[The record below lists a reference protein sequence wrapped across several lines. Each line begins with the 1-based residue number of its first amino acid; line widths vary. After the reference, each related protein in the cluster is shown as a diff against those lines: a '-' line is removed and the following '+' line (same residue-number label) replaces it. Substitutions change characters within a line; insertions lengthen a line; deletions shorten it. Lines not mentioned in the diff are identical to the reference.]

1 MANQTATI
9 QQGLVYVHDSEPG
22 FCRRKHGR
30 GFSYL
35 DDKNKHLKNKALVK
49 RLKALKIPPA
59 WKDVWI
65 CKLENG
71 YIQATGYDEKG
82 RKQYIYHPDWIVL
95 SQHEKFKKL
104 LDFGKA
110 LPAIRKKTGEY
121 LKHSS
126 WDREKVLSLVLRFMD
141 EKHVRVG
148 NKHYEE
154 ENQTYGITTLRRK
167 HLKEKNGIL
176 ILEYKA
182 KSGKYRKI
190 SIEDPV
196 LKKLV
201 KESSELPGYEIFRY
215 IDDEGKSRAVDS
227 TDVNEFLQQLTGS
240 EFTSKTF
247 RTWGGTVLAVQEYE
261 NAKDKATEDKRS
273 SLKTT
278 IVKNVAKKLGNT
290 NAVAEKYYIHPVIL
304 QTLSDENFTLKIP
317 GKKGFSSEEMK
328 YLEDEERLILNLLE
342 EKPEI
347 DPTLIKN

>member
-1 MANQTATI
+1 MVQLKTGI
-9 QQGLVYVHDSEPG
+9 RQGLVYVHDSQPG
-22 FCRRKHGR
+22 FCRRKQGR

-35 DDKNKHLKNKALVK
+35 DEKNKHLKDKSLLK

-104 LDFGKA
+104 LDFGHA
-110 LPAIRKKTGEY
+110 LPVIREKTDKN
-121 LKHSS
+121 LQHTT

-154 ENQTYGITTLRRK
+154 ENQTYGVTTLRRK
-167 HLKEKNGIL
+167 HLKEKNGSL

-182 KSGKYRKI
+182 KSGKYRKLN
-190 SIEDPV
+190 IEDPS

-215 IDDEGKSRAVDS
+215 FDHDGKSRAVDS
-227 TDVNEFLQQLTGS
+227 TDVNEFLQELTGE

-247 RTWGGTVLAVQEYE
+247 RTWAGTVLAVQEYE
-261 NAKDKATEDKRS
+261 NAKTEAEKDKRI

-278 IVKNVAKKLGNT
+278 IVKKVAKKLGNT
-290 NAVAEKYYIHPVIL
+290 IAVAEKYYIHPVIL
-304 QTLSDENFTLKIP
+304 QTLSEEKFKLKIP
-317 GKKGFSSEEMK
+317 GKKGFSNKQMK
-328 YLEDEERLILNLLE
+328 YLEDEERLIFKMLE

-347 DPTLIKN
+347 AKL